1 MVYLPQRSSLIV
13 SRSRKVKCDTV
24 QPVCGPCSKN
34 GRQCGG
40 PGYTRRLIIK
50 DETEKW
56 INKFSY
62 SQPKCRTLG
71 VSRIEQVSDDGSV
84 SAQTKGNN
92 AEKRL
97 GSLQTSDTPSAGDIA
112 SFCPTSNTRLYNAHE
127 QLSLIVFC
135 CKKTL
140 TLRAFTWVMS
150 ETKWSEMIPKTME
163 KSQALTCAVRANAA
177 NYLAREAGAVA
188 TPYQAL
194 LQYASALSF
203 LQRDLYHPV
212 KQRSNET
219 LFTVLLLG
227 LFDV

>member
-1 MVYLPQRSSLIV
+1 MVYLPQRSILNS
-13 SRSRKVKCDTV
+13 SRSRKIKCDIV

-40 PGYTRRLIIK
+40 PGYTRRLIIR

-56 INKFSY
+56 INKFSNG
-62 SQPKCRTLG
+62 QLKCRTIG
-71 VSRIEQVSDDGSV
+71 VPEIEQVSNDITVEKGLRSV
-84 SAQTKGNN
+84 QN
-92 AEKRL
+92 
-97 GSLQTSDTPSAGDIA
+97 SDTQTATL
-112 SFCPTSNTRLYNAHE
+112 FCPISNIRLYNAHE
-127 QLSLIVFC
+127 QLGLLVFC

-140 TLRAFTWVMS
+140 TLRTFTWVMS

-163 KSQALTCAVRANAA
+163 KSQALTCTLRANAA
-177 NYLAREAGAVA
+177 NHLAKEAGAVA
-188 TPYQAL
+188 TPHQAL
-194 LQYASALSF
+194 TQYASALSF

-212 KQRSNET
+212 KQRSDET